1 MASVIVETAPPRSRA
16 RSRFYVGIAILIT
29 AIVFAGFA
37 PSMLAIF
44 VRGEPRPWILH
55 LHAAV
60 YVGWLALLI
69 AQAVLAARGNISLH
83 RRVGNFGIAYAVL
96 VWALGVVVSLV
107 VPALHVQAG
116 EWTLERAVTFLPI
129 PLGDMV
135 LFGAFFGAAVAYRH
149 RPEIHKRLVV
159 LATVAVMF
167 AGAGRLMNSVAGTVA
182 VWFLPVLLAMGYDLI
197 SRGRVHS
204 VYWIGAAAMALAL
217 ARVPMAE
224 TETWQRIGTALLQ
237 PLL

>member
-1 MASVIVETAPPRSRA
+1 MVSVIVEGAPPRGRT
-16 RSRFYVGIAILIT
+16 RTKFYVGVSLLIT

-69 AQAVLAARGNISLH
+69 AQTVLAARGQIALH
-83 RRVGNFGIAYAVL
+83 RRVGTFGIGYAAV
-96 VWALGVVVSLV
+96 VWVLGVIVSLV

-116 EWTLERAVTFLPI
+116 EWTLDRAVTFLPI

-135 LFGAFFGAAVAYRH
+135 LFGGFFGAAVAYRH
-149 RPEIHKRLVV
+149 APEVHKRLVL

-167 AGAGRLMNSVAGTVA
+167 AGAGRLMDSVATTVA
-182 VWFLPVLLAMGYDLI
+182 VWFLPVLLAMGYDLL
-197 SRGRVHS
+197 SRRRVHS
-204 VYWIGAAAMALAL
+204 VYWVGVAVMALAL
-217 ARVPMAE
+217 ARVPLAE
-224 TETWQRIGTALLQ
+224 TATWQRVGRTLLA